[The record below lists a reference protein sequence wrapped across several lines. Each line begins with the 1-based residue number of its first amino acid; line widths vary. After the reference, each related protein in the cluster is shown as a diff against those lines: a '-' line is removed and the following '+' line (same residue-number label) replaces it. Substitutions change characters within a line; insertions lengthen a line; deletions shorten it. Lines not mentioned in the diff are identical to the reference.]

1 MEMEADQARMQS
13 VLGSFPRE
21 LEPGE
26 APKYP
31 IRLSKEDMKAVVD
44 RYDIPPRFLDPRRS
58 IRIVDK
64 AIR

>member
-1 MEMEADQARMQS
+1 MPDS
-13 VLGSFPRE
+13 SPKG

-31 IRLSKEDMKAVVD
+31 ILLSKEGMKVAVH
-44 RYDIPPRFLDPRRS
+44 RYDILPRFLDPRRS

-64 AIR
+64 GDYYSS